1 MIAAFLLTLSCHV
14 VPATATAEQHNE
26 CDTMQLQ
33 SWHGPTLE
41 DLENCANMADDLL
54 KLDRFGSRCEVVPM
68 AEGGETASLDVLDN
82 VRGQIDDNEPA
93 SPAMQNHRVRYGG
106 NLIQRIYDQPNYV
119 F

>member
-26 CDTMQLQ
+26 CAVMELQ
-33 SWHGPTLE
+33 RFDNATLE
-41 DLENCANMADDLL
+41 EIQGCADMAEDLL
-54 KLDRFGSRCEVVPM
+54 KLDRFGSRCEVLPM

-93 SPAMQNHRVRYGG
+93 SEALQNHRVRYGG
-106 NLIQRIYDQPNYV
+106 NLMQRIYDQPNYV